1 MNKKRPKKKQNDSG
15 ENPEPAVEAPVTDS
29 PSKWHLWKILAIV
42 FIVIS
47 IVLVVYAYDCQYELS
62 MYDEN
67 LSICFIELDN
77 TEMELKDME
86 VKVQKLERTAEAHG
100 LGDVSKNPLPEEYIQ
115 RFKDKGLQN
124 PENIILNDLYHDSE
138 IIPYNAPGNFSFR
151 FKARRL
157 LYLLSPNR
165 AFANFA
171 SQDVKGWLYLSYK
184 VNAKDDIEWKVIESY
199 CPDLDK

>member
-1 MNKKRPKKKQNDSG
+1 MGKKQPKKKKADK
-15 ENPEPAVEAPVTDS
+15 PEVSPPQGEAPVIDS
-29 PSKWHLWKILAIV
+29 PPKWHFWKILSIV
-42 FIVIS
+42 LFVIS
-47 IVLVVYAYDCQYELS
+47 IVLVFYAYDCQYELS
-62 MYDEN
+62 VYDEN
-67 LSICFIELDN
+67 LSICFIELEN

-86 VKVQKLERTAEAHG
+86 VKVQKLERAADAHG

-115 RFKDKGLQN
+115 RYKDKGLPN
-124 PENIILNDLYHDSE
+124 PENHILNDLYHSSE
-138 IIPYNAPGNFSFR
+138 IIPYNAPGNFAFR
-151 FKARRL
+151 FKDRRL

-171 SQDVKGWLYLSYK
+171 SQDIKGWLYLSYK